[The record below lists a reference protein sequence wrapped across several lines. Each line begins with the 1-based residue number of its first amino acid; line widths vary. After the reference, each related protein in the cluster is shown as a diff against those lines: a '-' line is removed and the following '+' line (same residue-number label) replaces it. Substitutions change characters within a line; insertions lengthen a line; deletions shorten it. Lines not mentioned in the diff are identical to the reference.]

1 MSRDLIDPYRAWL
14 GLVTRPRHFYD
25 LLGVAEMV
33 HDDELIRMA
42 AARRL
47 SQLQSVPVEQRTA
60 AWTDLVGKV
69 KAARACLLDPV
80 QKNRYDE
87 RLRSKSASPSLAAPL
102 PPPSVADAGT
112 AATSPLTSNTSVVDD
127 PMAPVT
133 IPGLSPPEEM
143 RTVVAA
149 TPNSSPVIPTIVIG
163 PSTKSPVDRQIG
175 EKLRSATLS
184 SEGDEKPVAI
194 SLTSTPVAKSSP
206 KPVARASK
214 PRAARTGRRLSANA
228 VVILG
233 VISFVLLVGAFVWI
247 VQVWIRP
254 SQRAFQA
261 EMAAQPSSARD
272 LPLPSDERDNRPE
285 DEADWNTEQNVA
297 AEQADDEE
305 LGREEVAVEDDVN
318 TPPQR
323 ERARGE
329 AADGA
334 MIADEEESKP
344 AADEDPA
351 KNNDNSMP
359 NGVTVPGE
367 MSENAANNDGMPMTP
382 VVPAD
387 QKTAMSS
394 APMPMPSDQSM
405 DTMSETPANSPND
418 SPNDATMSSSGAT
431 SSANADNATQPLTPP
446 RELSDKERRQILAAL
461 KLAKRSIKELR
472 MDVAE
477 QQLEKAETLADGS
490 TMAPMVE
497 RLSKIQE
504 YNRQFWEAVEQALEG
519 LAGQEIEVDGELMM
533 VVEVDADRLTV
544 HRQGRNQRIARRR
557 LPPRLALAI
566 ADRRLAPDDLVSH
579 QIRGSFLAIH
589 ATNRQLA
596 IDAWEKAESMGADVQ
611 QLVQSLDDRYD
622 PPSTKGRSANKKDEM
637 SEADA
642 ATP

>member
-47 SQLQSVPVEQRTA
+47 SQLQAVPAEQRTA

-69 KAARACLLDPV
+69 KAARACLLDPA

-87 RLRSKSASPSLAAPL
+87 RLRSKSASPPMTAPA
-102 PPPSVADAGT
+102 PPPSVAVAE
-112 AATSPLTSNTSVVDD
+112 AATSSFTSNASVVDD

-143 RTVVAA
+143 RAVVAA
-149 TPNSSPVIPTIVIG
+149 APNSAPVIPTIVIG
-163 PSTKSPVDRQIG
+163 PAAKSPVDREIG
-175 EKLRSATLS
+175 EKLRSASLPTA
-184 SEGDEKPVAI
+184 GDAKPVAI
-194 SLTSTPVAKSSP
+194 SLTPTPGAGATP
-206 KPVARASK
+206 KPAGRATKSRVARS
-214 PRAARTGRRLSANA
+214 GRRLSANA

-233 VISFVLLVGAFVWI
+233 VVSFVLLVGAFVWI

-272 LPLPSDERDNRPE
+272 LPLPSDARENAPE
-285 DEADWNTEQNVA
+285 DEAERNAEEVA
-297 AEQADDEE
+297 AADQAADGNPE
-305 LGREEVAVEDDVN
+305 REEVKDEEDADA
-318 TPPQR
+318 PLER
-323 ERARGE
+323 ERIPSE
-329 AADGA
+329 AADGS
-334 MIADEEESKP
+334 MIADEEASKP
-344 AADEDPA
+344 VADEDA
-351 KNNDNSMP
+351 VKNDENSMP
-359 NGVTVPGE
+359 DGVPVPGG
-367 MSENAANNDGMPMTP
+367 MSESAANDDGMPMTP
-382 VVPAD
+382 ATPAD

-405 DTMSETPANSPND
+405 DTMSDTPADNSNG
-418 SPNDATMSSSGAT
+418 SPTDATMSSSDAT
-431 SSANADNATQPLTPP
+431 ASADTDTATQPLTPL
-446 RELSDKERRQILAAL
+446 RELSDKERRPILAAL

-472 MDVAE
+472 MDDAE

-504 YNRQFWEAVEQALEG
+504 YNRQFWEAVEQGLEG

-533 VVEVDADRLTV
+533 VVDVDSDRLTV

-596 IDAWEKAESMGADVQ
+596 IDAWKKAESMGADVQ

-622 PPSTKGRSANKKDEM
+622 PPSMKGRSANKKDEM